1 MTTPLPPRAGP
12 LSGLK
17 VLELGQLI
25 AGPFAAKTLAD
36 FGAHVIKIEP
46 PGDAQAGTGG
56 DPLRKWR
63 LLKDGT
69 SVWWQVQSRN
79 KRSLALDLRRAEA
92 QDIIRQLS
100 AGADVLIEN
109 FRPGA
114 MESWGLAPDDLIKL
128 NPRLIVLRISGYGQ
142 TGPYRDRPGFGVVAE
157 AMGGLR
163 HLTAEPGHVPVRVG
177 VSIGDT
183 LAALHG
189 VIGVLLALQ
198 HRHASVS
205 PEAPQGHGQVIDVA
219 LYEAVFNCMESL
231 LPEYSAFG
239 AVRGAAGS
247 ALPGIAPSNA
257 YRCKDSGVSA
267 ASAGPPQARP
277 APSGLSAAAP
287 NLPAQVRTAG
297 RAVASGIGP
306 SSEPREAGSVGA
318 YVLIAGNGDSIFKRL
333 MREIG
338 RDDLARDPALA
349 DNAGRVAHVQGID
362 QAIGLWTAERTVDQ
376 VLAALDSAGVP
387 AGRIYTVADIAADPH
402 YQARGM
408 LDRVQMDDGSLLMVP
423 GIVPKLSLTPGLHRR
438 NAPTLGQDTRKI
450 LRGLGLTPEQ
460 IQGLQD
466 SGVVSGVQTA
476 SPSSPDTEGAPL

>member
-1 MTTPLPPRAGP
+1 MPFTEASLATPAASGP
-12 LSGLK
+12 LAGLK

-36 FGAHVIKIEP
+36 FGADVIKIET
-46 PGDAQAGTGG
+46 PGAG

-79 KRSLALDLRRAEA
+79 KRSLALDLKSAEA
-92 QDIIRQLS
+92 QNIVRRLAAD
-100 AGADVLIEN
+100 ADVLIEN

-114 MESWGLAPDDLIKL
+114 MEGWGLGPDELLAL
-128 NPRLIVLRISGYGQ
+128 NPRLIMLRISGYGQ
-142 TGPYRDRPGFGVVAE
+142 TGPYRDKPGFGVVAE

-163 HLTAEPGHVPVRVG
+163 HLTAEPGRVPVRVG

-189 VIGVLLALQ
+189 VIGILLAMHERQ
-198 HRHASVS
+198 RS
-205 PEAPQGHGQVIDVA
+205 GKGQVIDVA

-257 YRCKDSGVSA
+257 YLCKDGGYALV
-267 ASAGPPQARP
+267 
-277 APSGLSAAAP
+277 
-287 NLPAQVRTAG
+287 
-297 RAVASGIGP
+297 
-306 SSEPREAGSVGA
+306 
-318 YVLIAGNGDSIFKRL
+318 AGNGDSIFKRL
-333 MREIG
+333 MAAIG
-338 RDDLARDPALA
+338 RADLANDPALA
-349 DNAGRVAHVQGID
+349 DNAGRVARVEEID
-362 QAIGLWTAERTVDQ
+362 AAIGQWTLGLTVDE
-376 VLAALDSAGVP
+376 VLAALDKASVP

-408 LDRVQMDDGSLLMVP
+408 LSEVRMDDGSSLAVP
-423 GIVPKLSLTPGLHRR
+423 GVVPKLSRTPGSHRR
-438 NAPTLGQDTRKI
+438 NAPAIGQDTDAV
-450 LRGLGLTPEQ
+450 LLEMGLTPGQIRALKEQ
-460 IQGLQD
+460 GI
-466 SGVVSGVQTA
+466 VA
-476 SPSSPDTEGAPL
+476 K